1 MSTLLEEKIV
11 NLEKLLNGRVST
23 EFKSSPVTQS
33 KIEPLATILV
43 CRPPHNLH
51 KEQYLTTKGTVS
63 RSRWADIPNPYYII
77 IEYFGNQEELSNV
90 MKITVTDIARE
101 ESSSHIY
108 SPDLDELIY
117 SDNIIQDYFGKHL
130 LLKRHINLTK
140 AYQELTNIGINID
153 ANNNQITKNST
164 K

>member
-23 EFKSSPVTQS
+23 EFIESSPKES
-33 KIEPLATILV
+33 KISPLATIYV
-43 CRPPHNLH
+43 CRPPHNLQR
-51 KEQYLTTKGTVS
+51 ELYLTTKGAVN
-63 RSRWADIPNPYYII
+63 RSRWADLPSPYYIT
-77 IEYFGNQEELSNV
+77 IEYFGTQEDLSNV
-90 MKITVTDIARE
+90 MKITVQDKKL
-101 ESSSHIY
+101 SSCHIY

-117 SDNIIQDYFGKHL
+117 SDNIVQDYFGKHL

-140 AYQELTNIGINID
+140 AYQELTNIGINVD
-153 ANNNQITKNST
+153 TVNNYDITKNST